1 MLKRWLYLNIA
12 ISILC
17 CFVFGER
24 KKKRYFLCNYTCC
37 CCCSIRNNIWHNK
50 QRYIQCCHAITRKSS
65 ISSSKRWCVRVYCR
79 WCVLMLPLHT
89 FNQANIVVLFLL
101 SFQYFT
107 FFCSFQH
114 SSMQF
119 SLECA
124 CFFLFSFSFGFRVHS
139 IFFCGII
146 YRFAIAV
153 NTHSLRW
160 FEYDSLYNFAYNSYS
175 RKLTHSKCMRFLYF
189 FNKFIILPST
199 ILSVFLSN
207 SIYPILYLY
216 HFVS

>member
-1 MLKRWLYLNIA
+1 MIVFEHSYFDSLLF
-12 ISILC
+12 
-17 CFVFGER
+17 CFRRE
-24 KKKRYFLCNYTCC
+24 KKNGIFFVITRAAAALFETTFDTITSL
-37 CCCSIRNNIWHNK
+37 
-50 QRYIQCCHAITRKSS
+50 QRYIQCCHSITRKSS

-79 WCVLMLPLHT
+79 YSVLMLPLHT
-89 FNQANIVVLFLL
+89 FNQADIVVLFLL

-124 CFFLFSFSFGFRVHS
+124 CFFLSSFSFGFKVHS

-146 YRFAIAV
+146 YRFAIAA

-160 FEYDSLYNFAYNSYS
+160 FEYDSLYNFAYSSYPL
-175 RKLTHSKCMRFLYF
+175 KLTHSKCA
-189 FNKFIILPST
+189 I
-199 ILSVFLSN
+199 SVFLLQTD
-207 SIYPILYLY
+207 YFAFY
-216 HFVS
+216 HFVGVSV